1 MMCIQTP
8 GSFIWAISLA
18 SRQGTKWSS
27 WITFVVT
34 GVLQGVLLVMC
45 IIWEL
50 KDRKER
56 RRMVG
61 SGNGAAVEDER
72 RPLLANETS

>member
-8 GSFIWAISLA
+8 GSFVWAASLA
-18 SRQGTKWSS
+18 SREGTKWSS
-27 WITFVVT
+27 WITYVVT
-34 GVLQGVLLVMC
+34 GVLQGALLAMC

-56 RRMVG
+56 KETG
-61 SGNGAAVEDER
+61 GDGNGAAFEGER
-72 RPLLANETS
+72 RPLLASEAS